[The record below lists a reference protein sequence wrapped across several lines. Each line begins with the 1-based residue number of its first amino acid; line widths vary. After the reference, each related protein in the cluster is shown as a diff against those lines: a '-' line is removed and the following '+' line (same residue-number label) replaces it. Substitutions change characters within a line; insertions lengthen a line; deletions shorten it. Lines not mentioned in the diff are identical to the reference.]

1 MDFFLD
7 FNYFYFLNPNPTYL
21 NTKPSALTISFLSIF
36 DMTTRVARLLEFFLF
51 FKRCG
56 GLL

>member
-1 MDFFLD
+1 
-7 FNYFYFLNPNPTYL
+7 
-21 NTKPSALTISFLSIF
+21 
-36 DMTTRVARLLEFFLF
+36 MTTRVARLLEFFLF